1 MSSNCFIFS
10 LAKENEA
17 SFHSTPYSS
26 HEHTYIANPN
36 HYPSWH
42 SGAQATPSQPGS
54 SIPEWSLGASY
65 HNTMGLD
72 QSSFGT
78 PKYTKL

>member
-36 HYPSWH
+36 HY
-42 SGAQATPSQPGS
+42 QAGIVVHRLPQV
-54 SIPEWSLGASY
+54 
-65 HNTMGLD
+65 NQD
-72 QSSFGT
+72 QVYQNGHWGPPT
-78 PKYTKL
+78 ITQWD